1 MQIFIKLPYSKTI
14 TIDCDETTT
23 IKQLKYLIYK
33 KTKRAGLTTLS
44 SHQKLRYGIKYLQNF
59 NKFTNKITTLKS
71 YNIKKETTLFCDHNW
86 HCIWCECNGCQTS
99 MCLRS
104 GKRIV
109 KQYFNN

>member
-14 TIDCDETTT
+14 TIDCHETTT

-33 KTKRAGLTTLS
+33 KTKREKLTTLS
-44 SHQKLRYGIKYLQNF
+44 SHQKLRYGIKYLYNF
-59 NKFTNKITTLKS
+59 DKFTNKITTLKF

-86 HCIWCECNGCQTS
+86 HSIWCECNGCQTS

-104 GKRIV
+104 GIRLK
-109 KQYFNN
+109 Y